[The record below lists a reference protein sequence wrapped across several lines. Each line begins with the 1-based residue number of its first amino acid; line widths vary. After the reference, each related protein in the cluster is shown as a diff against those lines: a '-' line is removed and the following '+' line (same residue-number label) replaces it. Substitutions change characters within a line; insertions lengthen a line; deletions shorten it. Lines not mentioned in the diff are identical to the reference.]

1 MPSRASF
8 MVISVFTDRCRP
20 AMRRVWRLC
29 RRPDVFRSEFNRR
42 HYHHGPYTKMS
53 NAERVALE
61 KATAACKAEAKGMK
75 FRWHWRKRQKYVKNC
90 IISARKEQT
99 ISGGDFIGSIPFV
112 SPRNRFG
119 LAYEKSRGG
128 ASKLVVDGSI
138 PALTGEPRCQGLND
152 LAALQIILLNCP

>member
-75 FRWHWRKRQKYVKNC
+75 FGLHWRKRQKYVQNC
-90 IISARKEQT
+90 IIRSASRQGIDVHE
-99 ISGGDFIGSIPFV
+99 IHRAAIGLPHQEIVDYSLVF
-112 SPRNRFG
+112 PRRH
-119 LAYEKSRGG
+119 
-128 ASKLVVDGSI
+128 
-138 PALTGEPRCQGLND
+138 
-152 LAALQIILLNCP
+152 

>member
-29 RRPDVFRSEFNRR
+29 RRPDVFRSESNRR

-75 FRWHWRKRQKYVKNC
+75 FGLTLAKAPETRPDGRTKPENGDVIRC
-90 IISARKEQT
+90 IERA
-99 ISGGDFIGSIPFV
+99 
-112 SPRNRFG
+112 SP
-119 LAYEKSRGG
+119 AYRYS
-128 ASKLVVDGSI
+128 S
-138 PALTGEPRCQGLND
+138 TPRADRTERRSCLQGLTSEIVSVDVLINLGTGHQQPSCSASD
-152 LAALQIILLNCP
+152 N